1 MTNFI
6 EEFRLLKNNYE
17 KKEKGDNEA
26 NTYELLKKLI
36 CKYGYDS
43 VCNEISFYNEKNESK
58 NKELSFII
66 SEVKKKVSVELL
78 CSMLFYLDD
87 SDILSQKNN
96 LNFEQIN
103 DFCGFDEDSEF
114 YVVNNSTESKKKDKA
129 KKAYKALM
137 IVFICL
143 SAEE

>member
-1 MTNFI
+1 MMTNFI

-17 KKEKGDNEA
+17 KKEKGDNES

-66 SEVKKKVSVELL
+66 SEVKKKVSIELL

-96 LNFEQIN
+96 LNFEQIKN
-103 DFCGFDEDSEF
+103 
-114 YVVNNSTESKKKDKA
+114 KDKINSKINLSQNGTKGSTCKFKVLKG
-129 KKAYKALM
+129 KKEIKLG
-137 IVFICL
+137 V
-143 SAEE
+143 

>member
-1 MTNFI
+1 MMTNFI

-17 KKEKGDNEA
+17 KKEKGDNES

-66 SEVKKKVSVELL
+66 SEVKKKVSNELL

-87 SDILSQKNN
+87 SDIFSQKNN
-96 LNFEQIN
+96 LNFEQIKN
-103 DFCGFDEDSEF
+103 
-114 YVVNNSTESKKKDKA
+114 KDKINSKNNLSQNGTKGSTCKFKVLKG
-129 KKAYKALM
+129 KKEIKLG
-137 IVFICL
+137 V
-143 SAEE
+143 

>member
-1 MTNFI
+1 MMTNFI

-66 SEVKKKVSVELL
+66 SEVKKKVSIELL

-87 SDILSQKNN
+87 SDIFSQKNN
-96 LNFEQIN
+96 LNFEQIKN
-103 DFCGFDEDSEF
+103 KDKI
-114 YVVNNSTESKKKDKA
+114 NSKINLSQNGTKGTTCKFKVMKSKKEIK
-129 KKAYKALM
+129 LG
-137 IVFICL
+137 V
-143 SAEE
+143 

>member
-1 MTNFI
+1 MMTNFI

-87 SDILSQKNN
+87 SDVFSQKNN
-96 LNFEQIN
+96 LDFEQIKN
-103 DFCGFDEDSEF
+103 KHKI
-114 YVVNNSTESKKKDKA
+114 NSKINLSHNGTKGSTCKFKVLKGKKEIK
-129 KKAYKALM
+129 LG
-137 IVFICL
+137 V
-143 SAEE
+143 

>member
-1 MTNFI
+1 MMTNFI

-66 SEVKKKVSVELL
+66 SEVKKKVSNELL

-87 SDILSQKNN
+87 SDIFFQQNN
-96 LNFEQIN
+96 LNLEQIKN
-103 DFCGFDEDSEF
+103 
-114 YVVNNSTESKKKDKA
+114 KDKINSKINLSHNGTKGSTCKFKVLKG
-129 KKAYKALM
+129 KKEIKLG
-137 IVFICL
+137 V
-143 SAEE
+143 

>member
-1 MTNFI
+1 MMTNFI

-36 CKYGYDS
+36 GKYGYDS

-66 SEVKKKVSVELL
+66 REVKKKVSVEIL
-78 CSMLFYLDD
+78 CSQLFYLDD
-87 SDILSQKNN
+87 SDIFSQKNN
-96 LNFEQIN
+96 LNFEQIKN
-103 DFCGFDEDSEF
+103 
-114 YVVNNSTESKKKDKA
+114 KDKNDSKISITHNGTKGA
-129 KKAYKALM
+129 TCKFKVLKNKNEIKLG
-137 IVFICL
+137 V
-143 SAEE
+143 

>member
-17 KKEKGDNEA
+17 KKEKGDNES

-87 SDILSQKNN
+87 SDIFSQKNN
-96 LNFEQIN
+96 LDFEQIKN
-103 DFCGFDEDSEF
+103 
-114 YVVNNSTESKKKDKA
+114 KDKINSKINLSHNGTKGTTCKFKVLKG
-129 KKAYKALM
+129 KKEIKLG
-137 IVFICL
+137 V
-143 SAEE
+143 

>member
-1 MTNFI
+1 MMTNFI
-6 EEFRLLKNNYE
+6 EEFLLLKNNYE
-17 KKEKGDNEA
+17 KKEKNDNEA
-26 NTYELLKKLI
+26 TTYELLKKLI

-43 VCNEISFYNEKNESK
+43 VCDEISFYNEKNESK

-96 LNFEQIN
+96 LNFEQIKN
-103 DFCGFDEDSEF
+103 
-114 YVVNNSTESKKKDKA
+114 KDKINSKINLSHNGTKGTTCKFKVLKG
-129 KKAYKALM
+129 KKEIKLG
-137 IVFICL
+137 V
-143 SAEE
+143 